1 MTSGSSSAPITAESI
16 AIPRREL
23 TLRVL
28 VLGLL
33 LSIVMGAANVYV
45 GLKAGLTV
53 SASIPAAVMAMLVFK
68 MLFRNSTILEANL
81 VQTSA
86 SAGES
91 LAAGIIFTMP
101 AMVLIG
107 FWDTFDFWSVTII
120 GLTGG
125 LLGILFMIPMRKVF
139 VLNNTELAF
148 PEGVACAAV
157 LKAGDNSAPEGEGRN
172 LLLGGVLGG
181 IVAIAGKFFGIVSSS
196 LETATALGSRIF
208 YVGGDLSPLLIAIGF
223 IVRLNVAALIFIG
236 GAISWLIAIP
246 LLGGAEQY
254 PNALD
259 GAYEIWSN
267 QIRYIGVGAMVLG
280 GFASLLSVRHGLV
293 AAVKEMRANFSGRA
307 ILLKDTERDIPAWS
321 ILSLGIVCA
330 VVLALVNYSFTGG
343 IGITLISTLTM
354 LVMAFFFTAVASYI
368 VGLVGN
374 SNSPVSGMTITAV
387 LVAGGLLWLFNY
399 TGMDAMVATLG
410 IAAIVCCAASTSGDI
425 CNDLKT
431 GSIVGAAPFRQQ
443 IMQIAGVFVAAFVMA
458 PVLNLLNDTVVGGIG
473 GRELSAPQASLFA
486 SLARGF
492 SGESELPWDM
502 IAIGVLVGAVVL
514 VVDAML
520 KRRSSSFRAYLM
532 PIAVGMYL
540 PFGIAIPIMIGGI
553 IAHLHARNTPE
564 NEHNR
569 VLHRGVLF
577 SAGVIAGEALLS
589 VGLAC
594 LTALGVQSLDL
605 GLPGWQ
611 VTLISVLTA
620 AAVIIAFVRYT
631 KPRLL

>member
-1 MTSGSSSAPITAESI
+1 MSRESSTSKASAHSLVPV
-16 AIPRREL
+16 RREL

-68 MLFRNSTILEANL
+68 MLFNKSTILEANL

-107 FWDTFDFWSVTII
+107 FWDSFDFWSVTVIA
-120 GLTGG
+120 LTGG

-139 VLNNTELAF
+139 VLNNAELAF
-148 PEGVACAAV
+148 PEAVACAAV
-157 LKAGDNSAPEGEGRN
+157 LKTGDNSVQEGEGRN
-172 LLLGGVLGG
+172 LLIGGLIGGV
-181 IVAIAGKFFGIVSSS
+181 VAIAGKLFAIIGSS
-196 LETATALGSRIF
+196 LETATTLGSRIF

-223 IVRLNVAALIFIG
+223 IVRLNVAVLIFIG

-246 LLGGAEQY
+246 LLGGADEY
-254 PNALD
+254 PNALE
-259 GAYEIWSN
+259 GAYEIWST

-280 GFASLLSVRHGLV
+280 GFASLVSVRHGLV
-293 AAVKEMRANFSGRA
+293 AAIRDMRASFTGKEDLR
-307 ILLKDTERDIPAWS
+307 KDTDRDIPAWA
-321 ILSLGIVCA
+321 ILGLGIACA

-343 IGITLISTLTM
+343 IEITLISTLTM
-354 LVMAFFFTAVASYI
+354 LLMAFFFTAVASYI

-431 GSIVGAAPFRQQ
+431 GSMVGAAPFRQQ
-443 IMQIAGVFVAAFVMA
+443 IMQIAGVFVAAFVLA
-458 PVLNLLNDTVVGGIG
+458 PVLNLLNDNVAGGIG

-502 IAIGVLVGAVVL
+502 IAIGVLVGVGVL
-514 VVDAML
+514 IVDAML
-520 KRRSSSFRAYLM
+520 KRRNSSFRAYLM

-540 PFGIAIPIMIGGI
+540 PFGIAIPILLGGL
-553 IAHLHARNTPE
+553 IAHFHSRGTPAS
-564 NEHNR
+564 EHDR

-594 LTALGVQSLDL
+594 LTALGVQSLDV
-605 GLPGWQ
+605 GLPRWA
-611 VTLISVLTA
+611 VTLISVLA
-620 AAVIIAFVRYT
+620 ALAVVFAFARFT